1 MSDEGRQAPGRSS
14 RSTVGVVAMTG
25 GFVIVVVAGILIG
38 EVAFAEEDVPN
49 VKDPKVIAAGHD
61 LFLAKQCAHCHGVDG
76 RGGIN
81 LTQRELDPKGIF
93 QSIADG
99 REKRGLRMPAWRDV
113 MTDEEIWQATAYVMS
128 ISQQPK

>member
-1 MSDEGRQAPGRSS
+1 
-14 RSTVGVVAMTG
+14 MTR
-25 GFVIVVVAGILIG
+25 GFVMVVVAGMLIG
-38 EVAFAEEDVPN
+38 EMAFAEDAN
-49 VKDPKVIAAGHD
+49 LKDPKMIAAGHD

-81 LTQRELDPKGIF
+81 LTERELDPKGIF

>member
-49 VKDPKVIAAGHD
+49 VKDPKMIAAGHD

>member
-1 MSDEGRQAPGRSS
+1 MSDEVRPAPGRSS

-25 GFVIVVVAGILIG
+25 GFVMVVVAGILIG

-49 VKDPKVIAAGHD
+49 VKDPKMIAAGHD